1 MNAPDHPQPQPREGS
16 TAGPFHHPALFYRT
30 RAEYLAGT
38 VPFLLDGLA
47 AGEPAAAAVPEPN
60 LELLRNELGAAAEQV
75 TLLDM
80 GQAGRNPGRIIPG
93 VLRAFADAHLGRRAR
108 IIGEPIWPGR
118 SRTEYPACLQHEA
131 LINHAFAGRQTTIL
145 CPYDAEALDPQI
157 LADAAA
163 THPVLVDAD
172 GERASDRYAA
182 DEIVH
187 AINQPLPDIPAT
199 AAQITRLDYDSAS
212 LDTARDLVI
221 QHARRAGLPTD
232 RILDAELA
240 VNELTANTLM
250 HGGGHGTLRI
260 WTEPRHL
267 VCQTTDN
274 GHIPDPLAGRRPVP
288 PHHPGG
294 RGLLLVNQL
303 ADLTRTHTLP
313 GATTIRIYFQR

>member
-1 MNAPDHPQPQPREGS
+1 MNAPNHPHPPTHDGS
-16 TAGPFHHPALFYRT
+16 AADPFRHPALFYRT

-38 VPFLLDGLA
+38 VPFLQDGLA
-47 AGEPAAAAVPEPN
+47 AGEPVAAAVPEPN
-60 LELLRNELGAAAEQV
+60 LELLRAELGAAAEQI

-80 GQAGRNPGRIIPG
+80 GQVGRNPGRIIPG
-93 VLRAFADAHLGRRAR
+93 VLRAFADAHPGRRVR

-118 SRTEYPACLQHEA
+118 SHTEYPACLQHEA
-131 LINHAFAGRQTTIL
+131 LINHAFTGRRATIL

-163 THPVLVDAD
+163 THPVLADAD
-172 GERASDRYAA
+172 GARASDRYAA

-187 AINQPLPDIPAT
+187 ATNQPLPDVPG
-199 AAQITRLDYDSAS
+199 AQITELDYDSAS
-212 LDTARDLVI
+212 LDTVRDLVT
-221 QHARRAGLPTD
+221 QHARRAGLPAE

-267 VCQTTDN
+267 VCQTTDQ
-274 GHIPDPLAGRRPVP
+274 GHIADPLTGRRPVP
-288 PHHPGG
+288 PDSPGG

-303 ADLTRTHTLP
+303 ADLTRTHTRP
-313 GATTIRIYFQR
+313 GATTTRIYFQR